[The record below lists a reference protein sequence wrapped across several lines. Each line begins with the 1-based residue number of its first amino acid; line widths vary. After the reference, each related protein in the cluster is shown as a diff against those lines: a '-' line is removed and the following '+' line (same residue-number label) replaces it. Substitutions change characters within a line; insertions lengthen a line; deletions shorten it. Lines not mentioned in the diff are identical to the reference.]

1 VKKKIKHSS
10 NKLIKFLLLT
20 LGLISFGL
28 GVLGIFLPLLPTTPF
43 FLLSA
48 ALFLRSSKRLYNWLI
63 NHKYFGSYIQ
73 NYLFHKTIT
82 LKSKIYSI
90 SLLWIFILF
99 STFFIVTH
107 ILIKLLLLLIA
118 IGVTIHILSFKTASK
133 KC

>member
-1 VKKKIKHSS
+1 MKKEIKHST
-10 NKLIKFLLLT
+10 NKIVKLILLT

-48 ALFLRSSKRLYNWLI
+48 ALFLRSSRRLYNWLI
-63 NHKYFGSYIQ
+63 NHKYFGNYIQ

-99 STFFIVTH
+99 SVFFMVNH
-107 ILIKLLLLLIA
+107 LLIILLLLLIA
-118 IGVTIHILSFKTASK
+118 TGVTIHILSFKTASK
-133 KC
+133 